1 MIFLVIPTIPP
12 VAKSFIIPIGI
23 VAIRVGIP
31 PYFASLLGSLF
42 LFKYDLLGAAANE
55 DFKPVIDYYNANLNK
70 YTTLVFFTD
79 GYAPLDTFKPMRQM
93 MWVIT
98 SNGHKTQKY
107 PGHTIFIP

>member
-1 MIFLVIPTIPP
+1 MVTI
-12 VAKSFIIPIGI
+12 VECDADIHKIYEYKGKFDGKITG
-23 VAIRVGIP
+23 RG
-31 PYFASLLGSLF
+31 GT
-42 LFKYDLLGAAANE
+42 
-55 DFKPVIDYYNANLNK
+55 DFKPAIDYYNANLNK

>member
-1 MIFLVIPTIPP
+1 MLISIFHTKIYEYKGKFDGKIT
-12 VAKSFIIPIGI
+12 G
-23 VAIRVGIP
+23 RG
-31 PYFASLLGSLF
+31 GT
-42 LFKYDLLGAAANE
+42 